1 MKITL
6 FGTRGSLA
14 NAGPDTVRYGGN
26 TACVEVRGNDG
37 AVLILDA
44 GTGIRSVGERLAGDV
59 RRVDLLLTHLHMDH
73 IQGLGF
79 FKPLY
84 TPDLDVHIW
93 GPPSTTMDMRH
104 RLSRY
109 LSPPL
114 FPVRIRDLPCRLT
127 LHDITRERFHI
138 GGFEIMADMVCHPG
152 PTVAYRLTEGGVSF
166 TYMPDHEP
174 ALATGALP
182 NDPDWTSG
190 FALAAGADLLIHDTQ
205 YRDDEYDEH
214 VGWGHSS
221 VSQALNF
228 ARATG
233 VAHLV
238 TFHHDPAH
246 DDDALDRMFAQARNG
261 DALPFALTA
270 GTEGAVFDLPA
281 VAGGA

>member
-1 MKITL
+1 MSASA
-6 FGTRGSLA
+6 RNVS
-14 NAGPDTVRYGGN
+14 
-26 TACVEVRGNDG
+26 
-37 AVLILDA
+37 
-44 GTGIRSVGERLAGDV
+44 
-59 RRVDLLLTHLHMDH
+59 RVDLLLTHLHMDH

-104 RLSRY
+104 RLTRY

-138 GGFEIMADMVCHPG
+138 GDFEIMADMVCHPG

-174 ALATGALP
+174 ALATWRAARTIRTGRRGSRSRPARICSSTTRSTAT
-182 NDPDWTSG
+182 TSTTSTS
-190 FALAAGADLLIHDTQ
+190 AGATVR
-205 YRDDEYDEH
+205 YPRR
-214 VGWGHSS
+214 S
-221 VSQALNF
+221 NF

-238 TFHHDPAH
+238 TFHHDPSH
-246 DDDALDRMFAQARNG
+246 DDDALDRMFAEARKAARSRSRSLRARRARCSTSPPPRVARSRRSRHRLRGWNCSNTPVCSPPRSWP
-261 DALPFALTA
+261 ARLTRSRA
-270 GTEGAVFDLPA
+270 AA
-281 VAGGA
+281 R